1 MAGRIPSAWMDEL
14 YARTDIVS
22 VVSTYL
28 PLKKDGR
35 RYWGLCPFH
44 HEKTASFSVNPD
56 LNLYYCFGCKAG
68 GNVVQFVMEME
79 RVSFME
85 AVKLLADRNH
95 MQLPE
100 VREDPDYEKRRSQRE
115 RLLNANREA
124 AKFYHEQLWKPEGK
138 RVLDYLHGRGLDD
151 GIIRRF
157 GLGASADEWDSL
169 TSYLTEKGFTQD
181 ELSLAGLTVVKGD
194 NAFDM
199 FRSRAMFPIID
210 QYGNVLGFGGRAM
223 NDAKPKYLNTSDTP
237 VFNKRKGVY
246 AINLIKKQ
254 RDLKRILLVEGY
266 MDVVAVSQAG
276 IIGAVATLGTALTNE
291 QARLLKRFAPE
302 VHLAYDGD
310 EAGQHAI
317 ERGLEILEAEGVPAK
332 ALYFPDGLDPD
343 EFIRQRGLNAFQAL
357 RPMTPTAFRMQRLRL
372 QCDLETQEGRTEYA
386 KGCAELLRKV
396 RDPVDVENYL
406 EALSVQTGF
415 SRDVLVA
422 QIGVSAPEAAPQ
434 NKNAENRENL
444 QPKRSRVP
452 EGFRTEQTLLGLLA
466 AGAVPGD
473 MVKETDFLHPA
484 LREAAVYLLNGHSP
498 ADLMGDENLSDEVR
512 QAAGEAFSLLTNT
525 EKEQAAQIAADCLR
539 NLQIQRIQQEINKM
553 TELMK
558 NAATAEKQAEAL
570 TEVAALSK
578 ELARLK
584 QQGR

>member
-22 VVSTYL
+22 VVSAYL

-79 RVSFME
+79 RVSYLE
-85 AVKLLADRNH
+85 AVKLLADRIH
-95 MQLPE
+95 MTLPE
-100 VREDPDYEKRRSQRE
+100 VRDDPDYEKRRSQRE
-115 RLLNANREA
+115 RLLGANREA
-124 AKFYHEQLWKPEGK
+124 ARFYHEQLWKPEGK
-138 RVLDYLHGRGLDD
+138 RALDYLHGRGLDD

-157 GLGASADEWDSL
+157 GLGASADQWDGL
-169 TSYLTEKGFTQD
+169 TKYLTEKGYTQE
-181 ELSLAGLTVVKGD
+181 ELSLAGLTVVKSES
-194 NAFDM
+194 AYDM

-223 NDAKPKYLNTSDTP
+223 TDVKPKYLNTADTP

-246 AINLIKKQ
+246 AINLIRKQ
-254 RDLKRILLVEGY
+254 RDLKRIMLVEGY
-266 MDVVAVSQAG
+266 MDVVAISQAG
-276 IIGAVATLGTALTNE
+276 VTGAVATLGTALTNE

-317 ERGLEILEAEGVPAK
+317 ERGLEIFEQEDVPAK
-332 ALYFPDGLDPD
+332 VLFFPDGLDPD

-372 QCDLETQEGRTEYA
+372 RCDLETQEGRTEYA

-406 EALSVQTGF
+406 ELLSVQTGF

-422 QIGVSAPEAAPQ
+422 QMGVAAPETPAQ
-434 NKNAENRENL
+434 NSFAENREKI
-444 QPKRSRVP
+444 QTKRVRVS

-466 AGAVPGD
+466 EGTVPRD

-484 LREAAVYLLNGHSP
+484 LREAAKQLLNGRSP
-498 ADLMGDENLSDEVR
+498 ADIMGDQNVGEEVR
-512 QAAGEAFSLLTNT
+512 QAAGEAFSILTNT
-525 EKEQAAQIAADCLR
+525 DKEHAALIAADCLR
-539 NLQIQRIQQEINKM
+539 NLQIQHIQQEINRM

-558 NAATAEKQAEAL
+558 TAETAEKQGEAL
-570 TEVAALSK
+570 KEVAVLSK

>member
-22 VVSTYL
+22 VVSAYL

-44 HEKTASFSVNPD
+44 HEKTASFSVTPD

-79 RVSFME
+79 RISYLE
-85 AVKLLADRNH
+85 AVKLLADRIH
-95 MQLPE
+95 MTLPE
-100 VREDPDYEKRRSQRE
+100 LKDDPDYEKRRSQRE

-124 AKFYHEQLWKPEGK
+124 ARFYHELLWKPEGK
-138 RVLDYLHGRGLDD
+138 RALDYLHGRGLDD

-157 GLGASADEWDSL
+157 GLGASADQWDSL
-169 TSYLTEKGFTQD
+169 TRFLTEKGYTQE
-181 ELSLAGLTVVKGD
+181 ELNLAGLTVVKGES
-194 NAFDM
+194 AYDM

-223 NDAKPKYLNTSDTP
+223 NDTKPKYLNTSDTP

-246 AINLIKKQ
+246 AINLIRKQ
-254 RDLKRILLVEGY
+254 RDLKRVLLVEGY
-266 MDVVAVSQAG
+266 LDVVAISQAG
-276 IIGAVATLGTALTNE
+276 VVGAVATLGTALTGE

-317 ERGLEILEAEGVPAK
+317 ERGLEILEAEDVPARV
-332 ALYFPDGLDPD
+332 LFFPDGLDPD
-343 EFIRQRGLNAFQAL
+343 EFIRQRGLDAFLSL

-372 QCDLETQEGRTEYA
+372 RCDLETQEGRTEYA

-396 RDPVDVENYL
+396 RDPVDLENYL
-406 EALSVQTGF
+406 ELLSVQTGF

-422 QIGVSAPEAAPQ
+422 QMGVSALEAPAR
-434 NKNAENRENL
+434 NNFTENREKSE
-444 QPKRSRVP
+444 PKRGRVS

-466 AGAVPGD
+466 AGMVPGD

-484 LREAAVYLLNGHSP
+484 LRETARLLLSGRTP
-498 ADLMGDENLSDEVR
+498 ADIMGDENLNAEMLA
-512 QAAGEAFSLLTNT
+512 AAGEAFSLLTNT
-525 EKEQAAQIAADCLR
+525 DKDHAAQIAADCMR
-539 NLQIQRIQQEINKM
+539 NLQIQRIQQEINRM

-558 NAATAEKQAEAL
+558 TAETAEKQGEAL
-570 TEVAALSK
+570 REVAALSK
-578 ELARLK
+578 ELARLR

>member
-22 VVSTYL
+22 VVSAYL

-79 RVSFME
+79 RISYME
-85 AVKLLADRNH
+85 AVKLLADRIH
-95 MQLPE
+95 MTLPE
-100 VREDPDYEKRRSQRE
+100 VRDDPDYEKRRSQRE
-115 RLLNANREA
+115 RLLSANREA
-124 AKFYHEQLWKPEGK
+124 ARFYHELLWKPEGK
-138 RVLDYLHGRGLDD
+138 RALDYLHGRGLDD

-157 GLGASADEWDSL
+157 GLGASADQWDSL
-169 TSYLTEKGFTQD
+169 TKFLTEKGYTL
-181 ELSLAGLTVVKGD
+181 EEMNLAGLTVVKGE
-194 NAFDM
+194 NAYDM

-223 NDAKPKYLNTSDTP
+223 TDVKPKYLNTSDTP

-246 AINLIKKQ
+246 AINLIRKQ
-254 RDLKRILLVEGY
+254 RDLTRVLLVEGY
-266 MDVVAVSQAG
+266 MDVVAISQAG
-276 IIGAVATLGTALTNE
+276 VAGAVATLGTALTNE

-317 ERGLEILEAEGVPAK
+317 ERGLEILEVEDVPAK
-332 ALYFPDGLDPD
+332 VLYFPDGLDPD
-343 EFIRQRGLNAFQAL
+343 EFIRQRGLDAFQAI

-372 QCDLETQEGRTEYA
+372 RCDLETQEGRTEYA

-406 EALSVQTGF
+406 ELLSVQTGF
-415 SRDVLVA
+415 SRDVLIA
-422 QIGVSAPEAAPQ
+422 QIGVSAPETPAQ
-434 NKNAENRENL
+434 NNFAENREKS
-444 QPKRSRVP
+444 QPKRSRVS

-484 LREAAVYLLNGHSP
+484 LREAAKYLLNGRTP
-498 ADLMGDENLSDEVR
+498 ADIMGDENLSGDVR
-512 QAAGEAFSLLTNT
+512 QAAGEAFSMLTNT
-525 EKEQAAQIAADCLR
+525 DKDHAAQIAADCLR
-539 NLQIQRIQQEINKM
+539 NLQIQRIQQEINQM

-558 NAATAEKQAEAL
+558 TAETAEKQGEAL
-570 TEVAALSK
+570 KEVAALSK

>member
-14 YARTDIVS
+14 FARTDIVS
-22 VVSTYL
+22 VVSAYL

-44 HEKTASFSVNPD
+44 HEKTASFSVSPD

-68 GNVVQFVMEME
+68 GNVVKFVMEME
-79 RVSFME
+79 RVSFLE

-100 VREDPDYEKRRSQRE
+100 VQDDPDYEKRRSQRE

-138 RVLDYLHGRGLDD
+138 KALDYLHGRGLDD
-151 GIIRRF
+151 RIIRRF
-157 GLGASADEWDSL
+157 GLGASADQWDSL
-169 TSYLTEKGFTQD
+169 TGYLAEKGFTQE
-181 ELSLAGLTVVKGD
+181 ELSLAGLTIVKSGG
-194 NAFDM
+194 AFDM
-199 FRSRAMFPIID
+199 FRSRVMFPIID

-223 NDAKPKYLNTSDTP
+223 NDIKPKYLNTSDTP

-246 AINLIKKQ
+246 AINLIRKQ

-266 MDVVAVSQAG
+266 MDVVAISQAG
-276 IIGAVATLGTALTNE
+276 VTGAVATLGTALTNE

-317 ERGLEILEAEGVPAK
+317 ERGLEILEAEAVPAK
-332 ALYFPDGLDPD
+332 AVFIPDGLDPD
-343 EFIRQRGLNAFQAL
+343 EFIRQRGLDAFQAL
-357 RPMTPTAFRMQRLRL
+357 KPMTPTAFRMQRLRL
-372 QCDLETQEGRTEYA
+372 RCDLETQEGRTEYA

-406 EALSVQTGF
+406 ELLSVQTGF
-415 SRDVLVA
+415 SRDVLSA
-422 QIGVSAPEAAPQ
+422 QIDVSALEAPSQ
-434 NKNAENRENL
+434 NNFSENREES
-444 QPKRSRVP
+444 QPKRNRVS

-466 AGAVPGD
+466 AGAVPRD
-473 MVKETDFLHPA
+473 MVKETDFSHPA
-484 LREAAVYLLNGHSP
+484 LREAAAYLLEGHSP
-498 ADLMGDENLSDEVR
+498 ADMMGDENLSDEVR

-525 EKEQAAQIAADCLR
+525 DKEQASQIAADCLR

-558 NAATAEKQAEAL
+558 NAATAEKQREAL

>member
-22 VVSTYL
+22 VVSAYL

-79 RVSFME
+79 RISYME
-85 AVKLLADRNH
+85 AVKLLADRIH
-95 MQLPE
+95 MTLPE
-100 VREDPDYEKRRSQRE
+100 VRDDPDYEKRRSQRE
-115 RLLNANREA
+115 RLLGANREA
-124 AKFYHEQLWKPEGK
+124 ARFYHELLWKPEGK
-138 RVLDYLHGRGLDD
+138 RARDYLHGRGLDD

-157 GLGASADEWDSL
+157 GLGASADQWDSL
-169 TSYLTEKGFTQD
+169 TKYLTEKGYTL
-181 ELSLAGLTVVKGD
+181 EEMNLAGLTVVKGE
-194 NAFDM
+194 NAYDM

-223 NDAKPKYLNTSDTP
+223 TDVKPKYLNTSDTP

-246 AINLIKKQ
+246 AINLIRKQ
-254 RDLKRILLVEGY
+254 RDLKRVLLVEGY
-266 MDVVAVSQAG
+266 MDVVAISQAG
-276 IIGAVATLGTALTNE
+276 VVGAVATLGTALTNE

-317 ERGLEILEAEGVPAK
+317 ERGLEILEAEDVPAK
-332 ALYFPDGLDPD
+332 VLYFPDGLDPD
-343 EFIRQRGLNAFQAL
+343 EFIRQRGLDAFQAI

-372 QCDLETQEGRTEYA
+372 RCDLETQEGRTEYA

-406 EALSVQTGF
+406 ELLSVQTGF
-415 SRDVLVA
+415 SRDVLIA
-422 QIGVSAPEAAPQ
+422 QIGVTAPETPAQ
-434 NKNAENRENL
+434 NNFAENREKL
-444 QPKRSRVP
+444 QPKRSRVS

-466 AGAVPGD
+466 AGAVPRD
-473 MVKETDFLHPA
+473 TVKETDFLHPD
-484 LREAAVYLLNGHSP
+484 LREAAKHLLNGRTP
-498 ADLMGDENLSDEVR
+498 ADIMGDENVSGDVR
-512 QAAGEAFSLLTNT
+512 QAAGEAFSMLTNT
-525 EKEQAAQIAADCLR
+525 DKDHAAQIAADCLR
-539 NLQIQRIQQEINKM
+539 NLQIQRIQQEINRM

-558 NAATAEKQAEAL
+558 TAETAEKQGEAL
-570 TEVAALSK
+570 KEVAALSK